1 MVLTHSV
8 LCKKYP
14 PNMTLAPR
22 RGTEV
27 AEINQKSKQ
36 KIILTTDL
44 PKCHRTFFLNQLKR
58 NIKGRGAIFSRTNIT
73 DVKSRNRTWFS

>member
-1 MVLTHSV
+1 
-8 LCKKYP
+8 
-14 PNMTLAPR
+14 MTLAPR

-44 PKCHRTFFLNQLKR
+44 PKCHRTFFFKSAKKEYKGKR
-58 NIKGRGAIFSRTNIT
+58 GYIFTNKYHRCQI
-73 DVKSRNRTWFS
+73 